1 MPRVIIGVMGPHV
14 AGNTDMETHSFEL
27 GAEIGKHGYV
37 LLTGG
42 RNSGV
47 MDAASRGAKS
57 VGALVIGVLPS
68 DNTDELSSAVDIPII
83 TGLQSARNNINVLSS
98 AVIISVGMGPGTASE
113 LCLALKANKP
123 IILLDATSEAKA
135 FFNSLAPTLVTSAE
149 TVQEAIQAVLALAP
163 CELKP

>member
-1 MPRVIIGVMGPHV
+1 VIINAENELLTIERGSRAAAQLSEVVRGLRLLDDAAHFPFESSIPMPRVIIGVMGPHV

-83 TGLQSARNNINVLSS
+83 TIGQEQHQC
-98 AVIISVGMGPGTASE
+98 AVICSHY
-113 LCLALKANKP
+113 LCGDGAWDCLRALSRFKG
-123 IILLDATSEAKA
+123 
-135 FFNSLAPTLVTSAE
+135 
-149 TVQEAIQAVLALAP
+149 Q
-163 CELKP
+163 